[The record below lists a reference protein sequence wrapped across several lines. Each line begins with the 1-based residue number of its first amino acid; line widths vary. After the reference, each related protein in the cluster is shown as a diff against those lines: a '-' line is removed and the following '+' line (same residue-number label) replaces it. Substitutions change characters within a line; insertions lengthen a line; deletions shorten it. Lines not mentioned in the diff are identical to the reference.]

1 MDRQE
6 ADRLQQHGSEAE
18 SLFGVERP
26 VLMISLT
33 MPLAGRE
40 LMELAEF
47 LMPDGNP
54 QGMRGYHTV
63 DGCLTSL
70 AIGLV

>member
-6 ADRLQQHGSEAE
+6 ADRLQHGSEAE
-18 SLFGVERP
+18 SLFEVSGP
-26 VLMISLT
+26 VSMISLT

-40 LMELAEF
+40 LMELDEF
-47 LMPDGNP
+47 LIPDDNS
-54 QGMRGYHTV
+54 QGMRRYHTV

-70 AIGLV
+70 AISSV